1 MSIPR
6 LAIQRPVTM
15 FMISAVVTL
24 LGVISLTRLPVDL
37 MPEFEQP
44 QLNVR
49 TSYPGV
55 GPLEIEELITRPMEQ
70 AVGAVPGIT
79 RVESSSSEGNSQIR
93 LNFDWGSDLSEA
105 ADEVRTRV
113 DRMRNRLPEDADP
126 PTIFKFDSNQLPV
139 MQIGIEGDYDP
150 VTLREVAQNEIAPRF
165 ERVDGVA
172 AVTVNGG
179 VRREIH
185 VDLSKEKT
193 TALNLSVSTVV
204 QTLRQE
210 NQNTPLGE
218 IYQGDSTFL
227 VRSQGQFQSIEDI
240 RNLVVM
246 TRQGVPV
253 YLRDI
258 ADVQD
263 TTEQRRSFMRIN
275 GRPGIQLQV
284 QKQSGKNTVAVAE
297 LVRAEVNR
305 VNQEVPGVKMTI
317 TQDNSVFIRRAI
329 DNVQEHA
336 MVGGILVVLIIF
348 AFLRDLRST
357 LIVCTSIPVS
367 VVGTFALLYF
377 GGFTLNTMTF
387 GGLAL
392 GIGMIVDASIVVLEN
407 THRHLHMGKDRMTAA
422 IEGSEEVWS
431 AILASTLTHIAV
443 FVPLLFLSGT
453 ASIMFTQ
460 LSYVVVFSL
469 AMSLFVAVTIVPVL
483 CSRWL
488 KTPDE
493 EARATGVM
501 AAFYRA
507 SERFLEGMDERYRRA
522 IHVALNHRPTV
533 IGGAAALVALAVVLY
548 PLVSVELVTQTD
560 EGEVN
565 INAELPVGTRIERTE
580 EALLRLEE
588 MVREKVPES
597 ERITLITNGG
607 GGGNNWSGSGGG
619 GGGSTHRGQIR
630 LLLVPRDQRT
640 RTNEDI
646 AIMLRR
652 ELQGALPGVQVRAN
666 PSGGNNQIMR
676 FLSGGGT
683 NNNSGGS
690 SRLQVEIRGH
700 DLDDA
705 RRVAQD
711 VRAVMEDTPGVA
723 DVSVGREEGRP
734 EIAVRVDRPKAAMLG
749 MTVGSVASTIQTN
762 VAGTAAAQFRER
774 GNEYPVVVRLREADR
789 QEISDVGDVLLSTP
803 TGQVVPAKNVL
814 AVNREAG
821 PVQIDRKN
829 MERVTRVNAETEI
842 PLSEAVEAVQDRIGQ
857 VQRPPDFSVGFGSEV
872 EEQARSFQQLRMVL
886 ILAVLLVYAVMASQY
901 ESLRDP
907 FIIMFSVPVAAI
919 GVVLSLMV
927 TGSSFSM
934 QAYIGIIMLAGIV
947 VSNAILLV
955 DYINTLRRRDGLPI
969 REAVELGGRTRLRPI
984 LMTSIATMLGLV
996 PMAIGV
1002 GEGGELQ
1009 APLAR
1014 VVIGGLLTST
1024 VVTLVLVPAVYTLFE
1039 EGFSGI
1045 FRRTAR
1051 TAE

>member
-6 LAIQRPVTM
+6 LAIERPVTM
-15 FMISAVVTL
+15 FMISAVITL

-70 AVGAVPGIT
+70 AVSAVPGIT

-93 LNFDWGSDLSEA
+93 LNFDYGTDLSEA
-105 ADEVRTRV
+105 TDEVRTRV

-139 MQIGIEGDYDP
+139 AQIGIEGEYDP
-150 VTLREVAQNEIAPRF
+150 VTLREIAQNEIAPRF

-185 VDLSKEKT
+185 VDLSKEKIA
-193 TALNLSVSTVV
+193 ALNLSVNQVV
-204 QTLRQE
+204 QALRSE

-218 IYQGDSTFL
+218 IFQGDSTFL

-240 RNLVVM
+240 RNIVVL
-246 TRQGVPV
+246 TREGVPV
-253 YLRDI
+253 YLRDL
-258 ADVQD
+258 AEVSD

-275 GRPGIQLQV
+275 GKPGIQIQV
-284 QKQSGKNTVAVAE
+284 QKQSGKNTVAVAA
-297 LVRAEVNR
+297 LVRAEVER
-305 VNQEVPGVKMTI
+305 VNREVPGIKMMV
-317 TQDNSVFIRRAI
+317 TQDNAVFIQRAI

-336 MVGGILVVLIIF
+336 LVGGVLVVLIIF
-348 AFLRDLRST
+348 AFLRDVRST
-357 LIVCTSIPVS
+357 FIVCTSIPVS
-367 VVGTFALLYF
+367 VIGTFALLYF

-392 GIGMIVDASIVVLEN
+392 GIGMIVDAAIVVLEN
-407 THRHLHMGKDRMTAA
+407 THRHLHMGKDKMTAA
-422 IEGSEEVWS
+422 IDGSEEVWS

-443 FVPLLFLSGT
+443 FIPLLFLSGT

-460 LSYVVVFSL
+460 LSVVVMFSL

-493 EARATGVM
+493 EAHATGVM
-501 AAFYRA
+501 ARFYRI
-507 SERFLEGMDERYRRA
+507 SERFLEAMDERYRQA

-533 IGGAAALVALAVVLY
+533 IAGAAALVVVAVLLY
-548 PLVSVELVTQTD
+548 PMISVELMPQTD

-588 MVREKVPES
+588 MVRERVPEAVT
-597 ERITLITNGG
+597 IMTQGG
-607 GGGNNWSGSGGG
+607 GGGNNWQTGGG
-619 GGGSTHRGQIR
+619 QTHRGQIR
-630 LLLVPRDQRT
+630 LILVPRDQRT
-640 RTNEDI
+640 RTNEEI
-646 AIMLRR
+646 SFALRR
-652 ELQGALPGVQVRAN
+652 ELQGLPGVAVRAN
-666 PSGGNNQIMR
+666 PAGGNNQIMR
-676 FLSGGGT
+676 FLSGGGQ
-683 NNNSGGS
+683 NNNGGS

-705 RRVAQD
+705 RRVAQE
-711 VRAVMEDTPGVA
+711 VRGVMENTPGLA
-723 DVSVGREEGRP
+723 DVNIGREEGRP
-734 EIAVRVDRPKAAMLG
+734 EIAIRVDRPKAAMLG
-749 MTVGSVASTIQTN
+749 MSVGSVATTIQTN
-762 VAGTAAAQFRER
+762 VAGTTAAQFRER
-774 GNEYPVVVRLREADR
+774 GTEYPVVVRLREADR
-789 QEISDVGDVLLSTP
+789 EEISDVGDVLLSTP
-803 TGQVVPAKNVL
+803 SGQVVPAKNVL

-829 MERVTRVNAETEI
+829 MERMTRVNAETEI
-842 PLSEAVEAVQDRIGQ
+842 PLSEAVAAVQQRLPQ
-857 VQRPPDFSVGFGSEV
+857 VRVPPDFAVGFGPEL
-872 EEQARSFQQLRMVL
+872 EEQARSFQQLQLVL

-919 GVVLSLMV
+919 GVVLSLLL

-996 PMAIGV
+996 PMAIGI

-1024 VVTLVLVPAVYTLFE
+1024 LVTLVLVPAVYTLFE
-1039 EGFSGI
+1039 EGWSGI
-1045 FRRTAR
+1045 FRKSAK
-1051 TAE
+1051 AH

>member
-1 MSIPR
+1 
-6 LAIQRPVTM
+6 M

-24 LGVISLTRLPVDL
+24 LGIISLSRLPVDL

-44 QLNVR
+44 TLNVR
-49 TSYPGV
+49 TSYAGV

-70 AVGAVPGIT
+70 AVSAVPGIT

-93 LNFDWGSDLSEA
+93 LNFEWGSDLSEA

-139 MQIGIEGDYDP
+139 LQIGIEGDYDP

-185 VDLSKEKT
+185 VDLSKEKI
-193 TALNLSVSTVV
+193 TALNLSVSQVV
-204 QTLRQE
+204 NALRSE

-240 RNLVVM
+240 KNMVVM
-246 TRQGVPV
+246 TRQAVPV

-258 ADVQD
+258 AEVSD

-275 GRPGIQLQV
+275 GKPGIQLQV
-284 QKQSGKNTVAVAE
+284 QKQSGKNTVAVARA
-297 LVRAEVNR
+297 VRVEVDR
-305 VNQEVPGVKMTI
+305 VNKEVPGVRMI
-317 TQDNSVFIRRAI
+317 VTQDNSVFIQRAI

-336 MVGGILVVLIIF
+336 LVGGILVVLIIF
-348 AFLRDLRST
+348 AFLRDVRST

-367 VVGTFALLYF
+367 VIGTFALLYF

-392 GIGMIVDASIVVLEN
+392 GIGMIVDAAIVVLEN
-407 THRHLHMGKDRMTAA
+407 THRHLHMGKDKMTAA

-443 FVPLLFLSGT
+443 FIPLLFLSGT

-460 LSYVVVFSL
+460 LSVVVMFSL

-493 EARATGVM
+493 EAKDTGIM
-501 AAFYRA
+501 ASFYRL
-507 SERFLEGMDERYRRA
+507 SERFLETMDEQYRRA

-533 IGGAAALVALAVVLY
+533 IATAAVLVIAAAIIY
-548 PLVSVELVTQTD
+548 PMITVELMPQTD

-565 INAELPVGTRIERTE
+565 INAELSVGTRVERTE
-580 EALLRLEE
+580 EALLRLED
-588 MVREKVPES
+588 MVRERVPEAMT
-597 ERITLITNGG
+597 IITNGG
-607 GGGNNWSGSGGG
+607 GGGNNWNGGGGGG

-630 LLLVPRDQRT
+630 VMLVPRGQRM
-640 RTNEDI
+640 RTNEQI
-646 AIMLRR
+646 AIALRR
-652 ELQGALPGVQVRAN
+652 ELQGLPGVAVRAN
-666 PSGGNNQIMR
+666 PAGGNNQIMR
-676 FLSGGGT
+676 FLSGGG
-683 NNNSGGS
+683 NNNQGGS

-711 VRAVMEDTPGVA
+711 VRKVMEDTPGVA
-723 DVSVGREEGRP
+723 DVQVGREEGRP

-749 MTVGSVASTIQTN
+749 MSVGSVATTIQTN

-829 MERVTRVNAETEI
+829 MERMTRVNAETEI
-842 PLSEAVEAVQDRIGQ
+842 PISEAVKAVQDRITQ
-857 VQRPPDFSVGFGSEV
+857 VRVPPDFAVGFGSEI

-907 FIIMFSVPVAAI
+907 FIIMFSVPVAGI
-919 GVVLSLMV
+919 GVVLSLLL
-927 TGSSFSM
+927 TGTSFSM

-996 PMAIGV
+996 PMAIGI

-1024 VVTLVLVPAVYTLFE
+1024 LVTLVLVPAVYTLFE
-1039 EGFSGI
+1039 EGWAGI
-1045 FRRTAR
+1045 FRKSASH
-1051 TAE
+1051 

>member
-6 LAIQRPVTM
+6 LAIERPVTM

-24 LGVISLTRLPVDL
+24 LGFLSLSRLPVDL

-44 QLNVR
+44 TLTVR
-49 TSYPGV
+49 VSYPGV
-55 GPLEIEELITRPMEQ
+55 GPLEMEELITRPMEQ
-70 AVGAVPGIT
+70 AVSAVPGLV
-79 RVESSSSEGNSQIR
+79 RVQSQSSEGNSQVQ
-93 LNFDWGSDLSEA
+93 LNFEWGQDLAEA

-113 DRMRNRLPEDADP
+113 DRMRGRLPEEAAA
-126 PTIFKFDSNQLPV
+126 PTIFKFDSNSQPI
-139 MQIGIEGDYDP
+139 MQVGIEGDYDD

-179 VRREIH
+179 VRRQIH
-185 VDLSKEKT
+185 IELSKEKI
-193 TALNLSVSTVV
+193 TALNLSVNQVV
-204 QTLRQE
+204 QTLRSE

-218 IYQGDSTFL
+218 IYQGDATFL
-227 VRSQGQFQSIEDI
+227 LRSQGQFQSVDDI
-240 RNLVVM
+240 RNLVVL

-258 ADVQD
+258 ADVLD
-263 TTEQRRSFMRIN
+263 TTEERRSFMRIN
-275 GRPGIQLQV
+275 GKPGVQIQI

-297 LVRAEVNR
+297 GVRTEVDRVNR
-305 VNQEVPGVKMTI
+305 EMPGIRMIV
-317 TQDNSVFIRRAI
+317 TQDTSTYIERAI
-329 DNVQEHA
+329 HNVQEHA
-336 MVGGILVVLIIF
+336 MIGGILVVLIIF
-348 AFLRDLRST
+348 AFLRDFRST

-392 GIGMIVDASIVVLEN
+392 GIGMIVDAAIVVLEN

-443 FVPLLFLSGT
+443 FIPLLFLSGT

-460 LSYVVVFSL
+460 LSVVVMFSL

-493 EARATGVM
+493 EAHASGLM
-501 AAFYRA
+501 ARFYRA
-507 SERFLEGMDERYRRA
+507 SERSLERMDAAYGRL
-522 IHVALNHRPTV
+522 IHHSLNHRPTV
-533 IGGAAALVALAVVLY
+533 IGGAAALVVAAVLIY
-548 PLVSVELVTQTD
+548 PLVGVELLPTTD

-565 INAELPVGTRIERTE
+565 VNAELAVGTRFERTE
-580 EALLRLEE
+580 EALLKVEE
-588 MVREKVPES
+588 MIKQYVPEAV
-597 ERITLITNGG
+597 TLITSGG
-607 GGGNNWSGSGGG
+607 GGGNFQGGG
-619 GGGSTHRGQIR
+619 GGGGTHRGQIR
-630 LLLVPRDQRT
+630 IMLVPRDQRE
-640 RTNEDI
+640 RTNEQI
-646 AIMLRR
+646 AIDLRR
-652 ELQGALPGVQVRAN
+652 QLTGLPGVVVRAN
-666 PSGGNNQIMR
+666 PTGGNNQLQR
-676 FLSGGGT
+676 LLGGG
-683 NNNSGGS
+683 GGNTG
-690 SRLQVEIRGH
+690 RLALEIRGH

-705 RRVAQD
+705 RRIAQD
-711 VRAVMEDTPGVA
+711 ARVLMEETPGIA
-723 DVSVGREEGRP
+723 DVTVGREEGRP

-749 MTVGSVASTIQTN
+749 MTAQTVASTIQTN
-762 VAGTAAAQFRER
+762 VAGTTAAQFRER

-789 QEISDVGDVLLSTP
+789 RQIADVGDVLLNTP
-803 TGQVVPAKNVL
+803 SGQVVPAKNVM
-814 AVNREAG
+814 VTSREAG
-821 PVQIDRKN
+821 PVQIQRKN
-829 MERVTRVNAETEI
+829 MERITTVNAEIEI
-842 PLSEAVEAVQDRIGQ
+842 PLSDAVKAVEARVSDMRL
-857 VQRPPDFSVGFGSEV
+857 PPDFTVGFGTEV
-872 EEQARSFQQLRMVL
+872 EEQAKSFRELQMVL

-919 GVVLSLMV
+919 GVVLSLYL
-927 TGSSFSM
+927 TNTSFSM

-955 DYINTLRRRDGLPI
+955 DYINTLRRRDGMPL
-969 REAVELGGRTRLRPI
+969 REAVEMGGRTRLRPI

-996 PMAIGV
+996 PMAIGI

-1014 VVIGGLLTST
+1014 VVVGGLLTST
-1024 VVTLVLVPAVYTLFE
+1024 IVTLVLVPAVYTVFE
-1039 EGFSGI
+1039 EGWSGM
-1045 FRRTAR
+1045 FRRGAKE
-1051 TAE
+1051 AH

>member
-1 MSIPR
+1 
-6 LAIQRPVTM
+6 
-15 FMISAVVTL
+15 MISAVITL

-93 LNFDWGSDLSEA
+93 LSFDWGSDLGDA

-113 DRMRNRLPEDADP
+113 DRLRNRLPEDADP

-139 MQIGIEGDYDP
+139 MQVGIEGDYDP

-204 QTLRQE
+204 QALRQE

-284 QKQSGKNTVAVAE
+284 QKQSGKNTVAVAA
-297 LVRAEVNR
+297 LVRAEVDR
-305 VNQEVPGVKMTI
+305 VNQEVPGIKMTI

-367 VVGTFALLYF
+367 VVGTFALLFF

-422 IEGSEEVWS
+422 LEGSEEVWS

-493 EARATGVM
+493 EARATGMM

-533 IGGAAALVALAVVLY
+533 IGGAAAVVVAAVLLY
-548 PLVSVELVTQTD
+548 PMVSVELVTQTD

-588 MVREKVPES
+588 IVRERVPEAVT
-597 ERITLITNGG
+597 IMTNGG
-607 GGGNNWSGSGGG
+607 SSGNSWQTGGGN
-619 GGGSTHRGQIR
+619 THRGQIR
-630 LLLVPRDQRT
+630 VLLVPRDQRP
-640 RTNEDI
+640 RTNEEI
-646 AIMLRR
+646 AIALRR
-652 ELQGALPGVQVRAN
+652 KLQGALPGVQVRAN

-676 FLSGGGT
+676 FLSGGGYS

-711 VRAVMEDTPGVA
+711 VRSVMEDTPGVA
-723 DVSVGREEGRP
+723 DVNIGREEGRP

-749 MTVGSVASTIQTN
+749 MSVGSVASTIQTN

-814 AVNREAG
+814 AVNRESG

-842 PLSEAVEAVQDRIGQ
+842 PLSEAVEAVQERIGQ

-919 GVVLSLMV
+919 GVVLSLLV

-955 DYINTLRRRDGLPI
+955 DYVNTLRRRDGLPI

-1024 VVTLVLVPAVYTLFE
+1024 LVTLVLVPAVYTLFE

-1045 FRRTAR
+1045 FRRAAR
-1051 TAE
+1051 TAD

>member
-1 MSIPR
+1 
-6 LAIQRPVTM
+6 M

-24 LGVISLTRLPVDL
+24 LGIISLSRLPVDL

-44 QLNVR
+44 TLNVR
-49 TSYPGV
+49 TSYAGV

-70 AVGAVPGIT
+70 AVSAVPGIT

-93 LNFDWGSDLSEA
+93 LNFEWGSDLSEA

-139 MQIGIEGDYDP
+139 LQIGIEGDYDP

-185 VDLSKEKT
+185 VDLSKEKI
-193 TALNLSVSTVV
+193 TALNLSVSQVV
-204 QTLRQE
+204 NALRSE

-240 RNLVVM
+240 KNMVVM
-246 TRQGVPV
+246 TRQAVPV

-258 ADVQD
+258 AEVSD

-275 GRPGIQLQV
+275 GKPGIQLQV
-284 QKQSGKNTVAVAE
+284 QKQSGKNTVAVARA
-297 LVRAEVNR
+297 VRVEVDR
-305 VNQEVPGVKMTI
+305 VNKEVPGVRMI
-317 TQDNSVFIRRAI
+317 VTQDNSVFIQRAI

-336 MVGGILVVLIIF
+336 LVGGILVVLIIF
-348 AFLRDLRST
+348 AFLRDVRST

-367 VVGTFALLYF
+367 VIGTFALLYF

-392 GIGMIVDASIVVLEN
+392 GIGMIVDAAIVVLEN
-407 THRHLHMGKDRMTAA
+407 THRHLHMGKDKMTAA

-443 FVPLLFLSGT
+443 FIPLLFLSGT

-460 LSYVVVFSL
+460 LSVVVMFSL

-493 EARATGVM
+493 EAKDTGIM
-501 AAFYRA
+501 ASFYRL
-507 SERFLEGMDERYRRA
+507 SERFLETMDEQYRRA

-533 IGGAAALVALAVVLY
+533 IATAAVLVIAAAIIY
-548 PLVSVELVTQTD
+548 PMITVELMPQTD

-565 INAELPVGTRIERTE
+565 INAELAVGTRVERTE
-580 EALLRLEE
+580 EALLRLED
-588 MVREKVPES
+588 MVRERVPEAVT
-597 ERITLITNGG
+597 IITNGG
-607 GGGNNWSGSGGG
+607 GGGNNWNGGGGGG

-630 LLLVPRDQRT
+630 VMLVPRGQRT
-640 RTNEDI
+640 RTNEQI
-646 AIMLRR
+646 AIALRR
-652 ELQGALPGVQVRAN
+652 ELQGLPGVAVRAN
-666 PSGGNNQIMR
+666 PAGGNNQIMR
-676 FLSGGGT
+676 FLSGGG
-683 NNNSGGS
+683 NNNQGGS

-711 VRAVMEDTPGVA
+711 VRKVMEDTPGVA
-723 DVSVGREEGRP
+723 DVQVGREEGRP

-749 MTVGSVASTIQTN
+749 MSVGSVATTIQTN

-829 MERVTRVNAETEI
+829 MERMTRVNAETEI
-842 PLSEAVEAVQDRIGQ
+842 PISEAVKAVQDRITQ
-857 VQRPPDFSVGFGSEV
+857 VRVPPDFAVGFGSEI

-907 FIIMFSVPVAAI
+907 FIIMFSVPVAGI
-919 GVVLSLMV
+919 GVVLSLLL
-927 TGSSFSM
+927 TGTSFSM

-996 PMAIGV
+996 PMAIGI

-1024 VVTLVLVPAVYTLFE
+1024 LVTLVLVPAVYTLFE
-1039 EGFSGI
+1039 EGWAGI
-1045 FRRTAR
+1045 FRKSASH
-1051 TAE
+1051 

>member
-1 MSIPR
+1 
-6 LAIQRPVTM
+6 M
-15 FMISAVVTL
+15 FMISAVITL

-93 LNFDWGSDLSEA
+93 LSFDWGSDLGDA

-113 DRMRNRLPEDADP
+113 DRLRNRLPEDADP

-139 MQIGIEGDYDP
+139 MQVGIEGDYDP

-204 QTLRQE
+204 QALRQE

-284 QKQSGKNTVAVAE
+284 QKQSGKNTVAVAA
-297 LVRAEVNR
+297 LVRAEVDR
-305 VNQEVPGVKMTI
+305 VNQEVPGIKMTI

-367 VVGTFALLYF
+367 VVGTFALLFF

-422 IEGSEEVWS
+422 LEGSEEVWS

-493 EARATGVM
+493 EARATGMM

-533 IGGAAALVALAVVLY
+533 IGGAAAVVVAAVLLY
-548 PLVSVELVTQTD
+548 PMVSVELVTQTD

-588 MVREKVPES
+588 IVRERVPEAVT
-597 ERITLITNGG
+597 IMTNGG
-607 GGGNNWSGSGGG
+607 SSGNSWQTGGGN
-619 GGGSTHRGQIR
+619 THRGQIR
-630 LLLVPRDQRT
+630 VLLVPRDQRP
-640 RTNEDI
+640 RTNEEI
-646 AIMLRR
+646 AIALRR
-652 ELQGALPGVQVRAN
+652 KLQGALPGVQVRAN

-676 FLSGGGT
+676 FLSGGGYS

-711 VRAVMEDTPGVA
+711 VRSVMEDTPGVA
-723 DVSVGREEGRP
+723 DVNIGREEGRP

-749 MTVGSVASTIQTN
+749 MSVGSVASTIQTN

-814 AVNREAG
+814 AVNRESG

-842 PLSEAVEAVQDRIGQ
+842 PLSEAVEAVQERIGQ

-919 GVVLSLMV
+919 GVVLSLLV

-955 DYINTLRRRDGLPI
+955 DYVNTLRRRDGLPI

-1024 VVTLVLVPAVYTLFE
+1024 LVTLVLVPAVYTLFE

-1045 FRRTAR
+1045 FRRAAR
-1051 TAE
+1051 TAD